1 MLKKFIAA
9 FALVVGVIWVLGGLL
24 SKSILSIVLGIFLL
38 IVGIALNKKPTT
50 DGSLGLEVGK
60 PQKKESQPLHSEH
73 REISEGFAR
82 NVKVECYRVAGVT
95 FDDDFGNSRQEML
108 KNMFVDEVENDGIAH
123 HTFKFEDYTYQGKP
137 AIHVIV
143 DGHQIGSVHAKDLDK
158 VNDFRSH
165 GIDIDT
171 FEILCGGDS
180 SSVAIDDIEDGEK
193 FDYNRIY
200 SVEYGYYVK

>member
-38 IVGIALNKKPTT
+38 IVGIALKKKPTT
-50 DGSLGLEVGK
+50 DVGK

-108 KNMFVDEVENDGIAH
+108 KKMFVDEVENDGIAH

-143 DGHQIGSVHAKDLDK
+143 DGHQIGSVHTKDLDK

-180 SSVAIDDIEDGEK
+180 SSVAIDDIADGEK

>member
-9 FALVVGVIWVLGGLL
+9 FALVVGVIWVLSGLL

-38 IVGIALNKKPTT
+38 IVGIALKKNPTT
-50 DGSLGLEVGK
+50 DVGK

-95 FDDDFGNSRQEML
+95 FDDDFGSSRQEML
-108 KNMFVDEVENDGIAH
+108 KMMFVDEVENDGIAH
-123 HTFKFEDYTYQGKP
+123 HTFEFEDYTYQGKP

-143 DGHQIGSVHAKDLDK
+143 DGHQIGSVHTKDLDK

-171 FEILCGGDS
+171 FKILCGGDS
-180 SSVAIDDIEDGEK
+180 SDVAIDDIEDGEK

>member
-38 IVGIALNKKPTT
+38 IVGIALKKKPTT
-50 DGSLGLEVGK
+50 DVGK

-82 NVKVECYRVAGVT
+82 NVEVECYRVAGVT

-108 KNMFVDEVENDGIAH
+108 KMMFVDEVENDGIAH

-180 SSVAIDDIEDGEK
+180 SSVAIDDIADGEK